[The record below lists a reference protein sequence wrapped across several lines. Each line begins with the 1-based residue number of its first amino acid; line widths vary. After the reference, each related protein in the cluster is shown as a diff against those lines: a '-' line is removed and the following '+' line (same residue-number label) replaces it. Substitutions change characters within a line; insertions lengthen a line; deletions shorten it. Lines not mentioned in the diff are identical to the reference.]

1 MRTLVV
7 GAVAVGVALLAAPM
21 AAAAGPDQLSFRFE
35 PFDVPG
41 SAGTQVNGINNAG
54 VFEGSFTD
62 GSGQHGFIDGHGR
75 LVRFD
80 FPGTTGVTQA
90 FAIDN
95 AGDVTGVYTDAAG
108 AFHGFERTSAGT
120 IRALPS
126 PPGAGAG
133 AGQGTFPAGI
143 TDAGQIVG
151 FFVGADGVA
160 HGYAQSPAGRFT
172 AIDAPGAGRAAGQGT
187 FVFSVNDAGVICG
200 GYVAASGQEFG
211 FVDRDGQFTSV
222 NDPAAEQSA
231 SGGTIADGFARGV
244 TVGAFVDRQGNELG
258 YALSGGR
265 FVTVADPQGAAPLG
279 TVITATNSELVL
291 SGFYTD
297 SNGADHG
304 FIAVPRGRG

>member
-1 MRTLVV
+1 PETGPTSRRQVMRTLVV

-108 AFHGFERTSAGT
+108 ALPCLSRPPPRPL
-120 IRALPS
+120 RAPPP
-126 PPGAGAG
+126 PPGA
-133 AGQGTFPAGI
+133 
-143 TDAGQIVG
+143 
-151 FFVGADGVA
+151 
-160 HGYAQSPAGRFT
+160 R
-172 AIDAPGAGRAAGQGT
+172 GRAA
-187 FVFSVNDAGVICG
+187 SP
-200 GYVAASGQEFG
+200 
-211 FVDRDGQFTSV
+211 
-222 NDPAAEQSA
+222 PA
-231 SGGTIADGFARGV
+231 
-244 TVGAFVDRQGNELG
+244 
-258 YALSGGR
+258 
-265 FVTVADPQGAAPLG
+265 
-279 TVITATNSELVL
+279 
-291 SGFYTD
+291 
-297 SNGADHG
+297 
-304 FIAVPRGRG
+304 

>member
-1 MRTLVV
+1 VPETGPTSRRQVMRTLVV

-41 SAGTQVNGINNAG
+41 SAGPQVNGINNAG
-54 VFEGSFTD
+54 GVGGSFTD
-62 GSGQHGFIDGHGR
+62 GSGPHGFIDGHGR

-160 HGYAQSPAGRFT
+160 RRDPQSPARRLT
-172 AIDAPGAGRAAGQGT
+172 AINPPGAG
-187 FVFSVNDAGVICG
+187 G
-200 GYVAASGQEFG
+200 GAVQ
-211 FVDRDGQFTSV
+211 
-222 NDPAAEQSA
+222 
-231 SGGTIADGFARGV
+231 GTIAVPLHDPGV
-244 TVGAFVDRQGNELG
+244 
-258 YALSGGR
+258 S
-265 FVTVADPQGAAPLG
+265 
-279 TVITATNSELVL
+279 S
-291 SGFYTD
+291 
-297 SNGADHG
+297 
-304 FIAVPRGRG
+304 